1 MIKMLRMLKMCVC
14 VDTWT
19 DNEQA
24 AEVDDTSRQA
34 RGRQWSGYVEVDTIT
49 MFQRRIS
56 EVSGDILHLDRKSG
70 QRNIGYSRVE

>member
-1 MIKMLRMLKMCVC
+1 MIEMCVC
-14 VDTWT
+14 VGTWT

-24 AEVDDTSRQA
+24 AEVDDPSRQQA
-34 RGRQWSGYVEVDTIT
+34 RCRQWSGYVEVDMIT

-56 EVSGDILHLDRKSG
+56 EGSGDILHSNRKSG